1 MTELN
6 QNLPQDSQAGAAA
19 QKPRRRRF
27 WMLAGVATVVAGL
40 AACAPGHHRHGD
52 GPMGMHGQ
60 MDPESMGKRVDK
72 AVEWVLSDVQASAE
86 QKQKVSAIAKQAI
99 GDLAPLRD
107 KHRAARKSAVELMAA
122 PTVDRAA
129 METLRAEQL
138 QLADQ
143 ASRRVT
149 QALADVA
156 DVLTPEQRVKLK
168 ERLDKRMGRR
178 WS

>member
-99 GDLAPLRD
+99 GDLAPL
-107 KHRAARKSAVELMAA
+107 
-122 PTVDRAA
+122 
-129 METLRAEQL
+129 
-138 QLADQ
+138 ADQ

-156 DVLTPEQRVKLK
+156 EVLTPEQRVKLK